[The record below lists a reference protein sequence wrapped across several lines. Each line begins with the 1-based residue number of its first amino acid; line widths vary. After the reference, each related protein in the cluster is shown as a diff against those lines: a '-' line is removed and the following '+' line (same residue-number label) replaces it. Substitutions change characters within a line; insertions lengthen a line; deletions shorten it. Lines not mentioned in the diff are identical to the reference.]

1 MKKKLFSRLTVAM
14 LTLCML
20 AALTSAT
27 LVGCG
32 KDPQPEEAV
41 VESITLDT
49 SAVKTTYEWGEQ
61 FTTNGLKVIANKSDK
76 TTEEIPVN
84 KCAVTKPD
92 FTSPGEKEV
101 RVMYQGV
108 RATYKVT
115 LKEREIPKVS
125 ETPLFEVKGEKPN
138 ASYKVEMESVDLNA
152 TKVQAAGG
160 KNLIVDDA
168 NVSGGKYLANYGVKE
183 NYIGFTFTTE
193 YAYENVT
200 LVMHMS
206 NPYKEV
212 LSVGESFNL
221 YMNYK
226 GFSDTG
232 AIDISAMPT
241 LPGVEVI
248 TPTEPEAKDETPT
261 EPETKLVW
269 QSKVI
274 RNLSLPKGTNTLSL
288 DVKSETVPNIDY
300 IEFYVGKPYGAN
312 SLLEITEKTTY
323 VKEFE
328 DFDLE
333 KIIVRAD
340 IKAAHGLKDGQAFV
354 ETANTNIEG
363 TSGGKS
369 CGATMAG
376 SEVSTV
382 IRAAADVKVK
392 IEIACAS
399 VDNYLVKDNWAFE
412 LDGVKLE
419 EVEELNIKDG
429 NASLG
434 QYWQW
439 HWTRVGIV
447 ELTEGDHM
455 FVVKVTGKDC
465 NVDCL
470 KFTVIGDTTLPE
482 GAHTCAHV
490 CAHCGKCLDPD
501 CDYTACADKCTTH
514 HCEDVCPD
522 CGKCMTSCDKGDECV
537 EKCKCP
543 HRCNH
548 KCVICGKCTS
558 DCTNNSENGSEC
570 VEKCDCPEY
579 DVAVHKL
586 GSVIKEAET
595 LDNSG
600 VVTRQ
605 DFINAGLVGE
615 GEYRIGGGEGAS
627 GGQSI
632 HAFTTGTVFTFTVY
646 VVKEAKVSVSLTA
659 ACGDGTYLVKNNLAF
674 KIDNETLVYE
684 GDGDIHG
691 STNNGWKTVT
701 VAQDVVLTA
710 GMHTFSMEVKGSH
723 FDLDCFTVTAT
734 EYDGQVPHE
743 CAHVCEDCGKCT
755 DADCTDPAC
764 ADKCEGHQPEAHVCG
779 HVCPETD
786 CGKCT
791 DPDCT
796 DPFCADK
803 CTGHEPTEA

>member
-1 MKKKLFSRLTVAM
+1 VLEIKFPYKGEKKMKKKLFSRLTVAI

-168 NVSGGKYLANYGVKE
+168 NVSGGKYIANYGVKE

-470 KFTVIGDTTLPE
+470 KFTVVGETTLPE
-482 GAHTCAHV
+482 GAHK
-490 CAHCGKCLDPD
+490 CGHTYTNCEKCHDPD
-501 CDYTACADKCTTH
+501 CDYTACAEKCTLH
-514 HCEDVCPD
+514 HCEDICD
-522 CGKCMTSCDKGDECV
+522 MCGKCLTDCDKGGEC
-537 EKCKCP
+537 
-543 HRCNH
+543 
-548 KCVICGKCTS
+548 T
-558 DCTNNSENGSEC
+558 
-570 VEKCDCPEY
+570 EKCDCPEY
-579 DVAVHKL
+579 DVAVTKL
-586 GSVIKEAET
+586 GSVVKEVED
-595 LDNSG
+595 LDDSG
-600 VVTRQ
+600 VVTRP
-605 DFINAGLVGE
+605 DAVGAV
-615 GEYRIGGGEGAS
+615 GDKKYAIAANRWAS
-627 GGQSI
+627 GGYKI
-632 HAFTTGTVFTFTVY
+632 HFLGNGTVFTIRIY
-646 VVKEAKVSVSLTA
+646 VVKEAKINVSMTA
-659 ACGDGTYLVKNNLAF
+659 GGNYPVKDKMEFTMDGEPVEYNGDGNFV
-674 KIDNETLVYE
+674 
-684 GDGDIHG
+684 GDISKG
-691 STNNGWKTVT
+691 EWRTVT
-701 VAQDVVLTA
+701 FIENMTLTA
-710 GMHTFSMEVKGSH
+710 GLHTLTVKFAGPDGNPPD
-723 FDLDCFTVTAT
+723 FDCFTVTAT
-734 EYDGQVPHE
+734 EYDGVK
-743 CAHVCEDCGKCT
+743 AHACE
-755 DADCTDPAC
+755 
-764 ADKCEGHQPEAHVCG
+764 

-791 DPDCT
+791 DAACT
-796 DPFCADK
+796 DPVCADK
-803 CTGHEPTEA
+803 CTGHEPNPEA